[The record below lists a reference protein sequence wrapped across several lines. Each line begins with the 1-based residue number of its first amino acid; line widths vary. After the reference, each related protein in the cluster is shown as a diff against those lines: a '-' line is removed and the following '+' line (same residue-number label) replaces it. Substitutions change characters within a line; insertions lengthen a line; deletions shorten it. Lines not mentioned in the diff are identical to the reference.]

1 MCSSHG
7 PNVFPIIS
15 IRFFPAGPP
24 PSVCTLDSPFASPAP
39 PPTSCVS
46 ASHRH
51 LCASLPHRL
60 CRVRVLPAPRW
71 AWAHTGPSQLG
82 FYVHFS
88 SWDLGN
94 VWQLRNGQC
103 RFRDVV
109 WLGGKKSLETSG
121 FTPAVTELLSL
132 WQSQGAFVCFLLQ
145 SVRCISA

>member
-1 MCSSHG
+1 MFSPS
-7 PNVFPIIS
+7 FPS
-15 IRFFPAGPP
+15 DSFPLDHRRQ
-24 PSVCTLDSPFASPAP
+24 SVPWTLRSPLRVESAAP
-39 PPTSCVS
+39 PPTSRVS

-51 LCASLPHRL
+51 LCASSPHGL

-94 VWQLRNGQC
+94 VWQLRHGQC

-121 FTPAVTELLSL
+121 FTPAVTELLSV

>member
-1 MCSSHG
+1 MFSPS
-7 PNVFPIIS
+7 FPS
-15 IRFFPAGPP
+15 DSFPLDHRRQ
-24 PSVCTLDSPFASPAP
+24 SVPWTLRSPLRVESVAP
-39 PPTSCVS
+39 PPTSRVS
-46 ASHRH
+46 ASHWH
-51 LCASLPHRL
+51 LCASSLHGL

-82 FYVHFS
+82 FYVHLS

-121 FTPAVTELLSL
+121 FTPVVTELLSV